1 MLIHLLAYG
10 SFALHAGGNYD
21 LEKRSPRVSGGN
33 YDLEKRSGRVSSSP
47 ISDLCQ
53 LPPLAPGA
61 STLQVN
67 DLTTIT
73 STATDEELIEFYPA
87 VLSYSENVNYI
98 SFRILSHHFSFDF

>member
-10 SFALHAGGNYD
+10 SFALHAGRNYD

-33 YDLEKRSGRVSSSP
+33 YDLEKRSP
-47 ISDLCQ
+47 DLCQ

-73 STATDEELIEFYPA
+73 SAATDEELIEFYPA
-87 VLSYSENVNYI
+87 VLSYSENVNYM